1 MPKYLLINESFE
13 ITKSDTY
20 GEDELEA
27 VMEGSMFIVDIT
39 DPSDPRE
46 LNEDNE
52 FDPIEEYGE

>member
-13 ITKSDTY
+13 ISKSDAY

-39 DPSDPRE
+39 DPENPME

-52 FDPIEEYGE
+52 FDPIEEF